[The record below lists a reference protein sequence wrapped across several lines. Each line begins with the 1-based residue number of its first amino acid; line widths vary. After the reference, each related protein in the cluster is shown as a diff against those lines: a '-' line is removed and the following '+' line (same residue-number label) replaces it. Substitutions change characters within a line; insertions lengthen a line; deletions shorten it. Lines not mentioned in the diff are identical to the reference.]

1 MAFLQKRLAGPVAIA
16 TTASSTTAPGSAT
29 YTVPVSTTTIVK
41 QIMVTNTTASAQV
54 VTIWIKPSAATI
66 ASTHII
72 FHSLTLAANETTLIN
87 LSLVMAAS
95 DAIYVRTGASG
106 LNVTVSGIEETP

>member
-1 MAFLQKRLAGPVAIA
+1 MAFLQKRLAGPVAIT

-41 QIMVTNTTASAQV
+41 QIMVSNTTASAQV
-54 VTIWIKPSAATI
+54 VTIWIKPDSATI
-66 ASTHII
+66 ASTHIV

-87 LSLVMAAS
+87 LSLVMSAG
-95 DAIYVRTGASG
+95 DAVYVRAGASG
-106 LNVTVSGIEETP
+106 LNVTVSGIEETS